1 MRPAAA
7 LLLAGTLVSNSLVA
21 PAAATAAARPAILP
35 AWAGSHPLFGWSG
48 AWLFPVGSAYE
59 IGRPGADGSP
69 AFRINRCIG
78 GADESDRHDGAD
90 LSCGRGG
97 DLVRAASHGLVVV
110 AEAHGWN
117 GGFGRHVVIAH
128 RIPDGGLA
136 YSVYAHLA
144 DESVRV
150 RKGQLVAAG
159 QPIGRVGRSGRA
171 SSPHLHFEVRLAN
184 AGDEP
189 WQKADVQ
196 DPVTFVTDHLP
207 EGGGDTSDPAPYF
220 EWAQCTAA
228 LAGDLSPD
236 STLDRATWWGML
248 AHAAKQPGEEMPSAP
263 QDLRRI
269 LVEAGVLTGAAPAVE
284 SKSAAPASP
293 SSPAAPPATAKAAP
307 PPAAP
312 PATAKA
318 APPPAAAGPSPPP
331 AAVPESADL
340 TWSEMARDLRRL
352 RKVGVMVARPPI
364 PPATHR
370 ARCEKRFGA
379 PRPTQ
384 ALDALAER
392 KKPPLVGDACMV
404 IADVSSSWE
413 ITRKKVARPAARDSV
428 RAPAPAPKA
437 GMRAGGEVDAG
448 SR

>member
-1 MRPAAA
+1 M
-7 LLLAGTLVSNSLVA
+7 
-21 PAAATAAARPAILP
+21 
-35 AWAGSHPLFGWSG
+35 
-48 AWLFPVGSAYE
+48 
-59 IGRPGADGSP
+59 
-69 AFRINRCIG
+69 
-78 GADESDRHDGAD
+78 
-90 LSCGRGG
+90 
-97 DLVRAASHGLVVV
+97 V
-110 AEAHGWN
+110 AEASGWN

-128 RIPDGGLA
+128 RIPDGALA

-144 DESVRV
+144 DGSVRV

-196 DPVTFVTDHLP
+196 DPVTFVMEHLP
-207 EGGGDTSDPAPYF
+207 EGGGDTSDSAPYF

-236 STLDRATWWGML
+236 STLDRATWWGLL
-248 AHAAKQPGEEMPSAP
+248 AHAAKQAREEMPAATE
-263 QDLRRI
+263 DLRRI
-269 LVEAGVLTGAAPAVE
+269 LIDAGVLTRTAAPD
-284 SKSAAPASP
+284 SN
-293 SSPAAPPATAKAAP
+293 
-307 PPAAP
+307 
-312 PATAKA
+312 
-318 APPPAAAGPSPPP
+318 
-331 AAVPESADL
+331 L
-340 TWSEMARDLRRL
+340 NWSEMAHDLRRL
-352 RKVGVMVARPPI
+352 RKTRVMVARPPI

-392 KKPPLVGDACMV
+392 KKPPRVGDACMV

-413 ITRKKVARPAARDSV
+413 ITKKKVAKPAARDSL

-448 SR
+448 PR